1 MEKFQK
7 YGFIFMIVLV
17 FILYL
22 VSSTELIFSDDA
34 DHEIYNISVIIDDT
48 TDSTWQNYKK
58 GMEQAA
64 MDFNVDVSFITLYSE
79 QNANEQL
86 EFIKRE
92 AQADA
97 EAIVLAAV
105 DSAKIAEGLATFNTL
120 PPLVIIGTE
129 LESEKVNVSILSKGR
144 ELGEKL
150 GNLIVEDMKKD
161 AVIKENTKKEDTQ
174 LPIYIV
180 PGNLEQTSINERLQG
195 LVEVLEA
202 NGVEFYIKDVN
213 VEDRKEEMNKT
224 LKELIN
230 RTPQCV
236 FVGLDTKLLSVM
248 AEYKLST
255 KGETYPRVY
264 GVGYTNYIL
273 SSLEKE
279 QLSGIVVENDYLK
292 GYLSI
297 EAAVS
302 IINRNQVESEVIL
315 DTFVITPDTVH
326 NPEYEILLYPIS

>member
-1 MEKFQK
+1 
-7 YGFIFMIVLV
+7 MIVLV
-17 FILYL
+17 FVLYL

-64 MDFNVDVSFITLYSE
+64 MDYNVDVSFITLYSE
-79 QNANEQL
+79 QNASEQL
-86 EFIKRE
+86 DFIKRE

-105 DSAKIAEGLATFNTL
+105 DSTEIADGLATFNTL
-120 PPLVIIGTE
+120 PPLVVIGTE

-144 ELGEKL
+144 ALGEKL
-150 GNLIVEDMKKD
+150 GNLIVEDL
-161 AVIKENTKKEDTQ
+161 KKEETKV
-174 LPIYIV
+174 PIYIV
-180 PGNLEQTSINERLQG
+180 PGNREQTSSNERLQG
-195 LVEVLEA
+195 LEQMFES
-202 NGVEFYIKDVN
+202 NECEFYIKDV
-213 VEDRKEEMNKT
+213 KSEEIKDAMIEASNKT
-224 LKELIN
+224 PK
-230 RTPQCV
+230 CV
-236 FVGLDTKLLSVM
+236 FIGLDANLLSEM
-248 AEYKLST
+248 AEYKLNN
-255 KGETYPRVY
+255 KEDTYPRVY

-279 QLSGIVVENDYLK
+279 HVLGIVVENDYLK

-302 IINRNQVESEVIL
+302 IINRSQFESEVIL

-326 NPEYEILLYPIS
+326 DQEYEILLYPIS

>member
-1 MEKFQK
+1 MLAL
-7 YGFIFMIVLV
+7 I

-34 DHEIYNISVIIDDT
+34 NHEIYNISVIIDDT

-64 MDFNVDVSFITLYSE
+64 MDYNVDVSFITLYSE
-79 QNANEQL
+79 QNASEQL
-86 EFIKRE
+86 DFIKRE

-105 DSAKIAEGLATFNTL
+105 DSTKIAEGLATFNTL
-120 PPLVIIGTE
+120 PHLVIIGTE

-144 ELGEKL
+144 DLGEKL
-150 GNLIVEDMKKD
+150 GNLIVEDL
-161 AVIKENTKKEDTQ
+161 KKEETRV
-174 LPIYIV
+174 PIYIV
-180 PGNLEQTSINERLQG
+180 PGNLEQTSISERLQG
-195 LVEVLEA
+195 LVEILEA
-202 NGVEFYIKDVN
+202 NGLEFHRKDV
-213 VEDRKEEMNKT
+213 KLEEM
-224 LKELIN
+224 KEAMIEVTN
-230 RTPQCV
+230 QRPQCV
-236 FVGLDTKLLSVM
+236 FVGLDTSLLSEI
-248 AEYKLST
+248 AEYKLSI

-273 SSLEKE
+273 SSLEKD

-302 IINRNQVESEVIL
+302 TINRNQVESEMIL

-326 NPEYEILLYPIS
+326 DQEYEILLYPIS